1 MRLADIWR
9 AGLDGL
15 PLPRSAW
22 RQTKGEGNGI
32 FKHGLYTKEA
42 MKERRLLR
50 ELFDNRAGR
59 CAPSREA

>member
-22 RQTKGEGNGI
+22 RQTKGEGNGM

-42 MKERRLLR
+42 MKERAANALATPRSDLMPL
-50 ELFDNRAGR
+50 
-59 CAPSREA
+59 P